1 MTDESIFTTAA
12 ALKTESERQAY
23 LDDVCKDNPELRAEV
38 EALLKADAGA
48 GSFLNHPPVGTDATI
63 AMSSDHDTVDANSGP
78 VSLAFLQPC
87 DTPGRIG
94 KIDHYEVVEVVG
106 QGGMGVVLRAFDTKL
121 SRIVAVKVM
130 APELA
135 ANPTAVKRFLRE
147 ASTAAAVHHDHVV
160 TIHAVGDHHRPPYIV
175 MQFIDGQTLQQKIDR
190 EGALELKQILRI
202 GSQMAAGLAAA
213 HKHGLIHRD
222 VKPANILLENGV
234 ERVKITDFGLA
245 RAADDLEMT
254 QTGMIAGTPQYMSP
268 EQAKGEPVDARSDI
282 FSLGSVL
289 YTMCT
294 GRPGFRAETTMG
306 VLKRVCDE
314 SPRPIREVNAEIP
327 PWLEAIIGKLLAKNP
342 ADRFQSAAEVS
353 ELLGQHL
360 AHVQNPAQVPRPA
373 TVSLPA
379 IPTQPVKESNSAD
392 RLSPRQRHRR
402 SMAIATAI
410 CAFLALAAAVIAF
423 VVREANM
430 PPQIIT
436 IYTDDPDVTVT
447 IDDRLSPRSK
457 LSSQRISH
465 PNEPAWVGGP
475 NSAYVEF
482 WSTAVK
488 PGEHR
493 VRALRGFQVIYDEM
507 ITLKRGEQKTIDLKG
522 RTSVAVLPASWPSGA
537 EEVYLLAASADD
549 WTPLF
554 NGQDLTGWSEPSD
567 APSAW
572 DVVDGLLVGKGVYS
586 YLVSDHTKFR
596 DFHLRAEVR
605 INEGGNSG
613 IYFRSELLADWQTR
627 GCIGYE
633 AEIST
638 KEPGGKTG
646 SLRSYPQS
654 VVLQKID
661 EPLVPPGQWFT
672 YEVIAAGSQIS
683 TFVNGKLAASVTDN
697 AHPQGRLAL
706 QLLAPET
713 TVVEF
718 RKIEIRDLAN
728 QQPTDG
734 FVQLFNGTDRTGWN
748 LNPDSSGFW
757 RVEEGVLIG
766 GPSNEQ
772 GMLHT
777 ERDDFEDF
785 HLRAEV
791 KFEGDG
797 ADGGIFFRT
806 ATQASNE
813 LNFCFDPN
821 LPNQQTGSLVVH
833 RPETKDSVWKSAP
846 TGLAKAGEWM
856 TVEIIARG
864 GQALTRINGKT
875 AAISSELC
883 GNLRGQI
890 VLQHLGPR
898 TVVRFRKIEIK
909 ELPSSAPPLAFAPFD
924 EAQAKAHQDVWAK
937 HLGVPVEIENSLGM
951 KLRLIPP
958 GRNAVGPSG
967 DLESSSPFFI
977 STCEVT
983 VGQFRKF
990 VDETGHKTTG
1000 ETSKLGGMRVQA
1012 GEKTE
1017 RRADYVWSNPDL
1029 ASDETCPVTL
1039 ITWQDAKAFCDWL
1052 SGKENRTY
1060 RLPVGAQYQWAT
1072 QAGSDS
1078 AFYFGPAAT
1087 DMDAHAWHKAN
1098 SSWKVHPVGTKQ
1110 TNPWGLFDVYG
1121 NVWELSYDWERGGQP
1136 VMPSAATAGPAGQ
1149 DRIQFWGGGYTAPP
1163 EAGSQRATG
1172 PALVGYSHLGF
1183 RVAIVGDLRPRP
1195 PAVAVAPFDAVQAK
1209 SHQIAWATH
1218 LGVPVEIENSLGM
1231 KLQLIPP
1238 GEFLMGNTQAEV
1250 DQLARSLEEGGAPDY
1265 DKFASKTS
1273 GPQHRV
1279 RLTKPFRLSEC
1290 EVTVGQYRKF
1300 IEATKHVPTMEQLG
1314 IKRFGWTSSA
1324 VEPDGEQRAVIGVSW
1339 EDAKAF
1345 CKWLSEQEGRTYD
1358 LPSEAQWEYACR
1370 AGTTTAWSFGDDA
1383 SGLKD
1388 HAVFGHPSFWPADA
1402 VRSKAANPFGLFDM
1416 HGNADEWCLDWHQR
1430 DYYAH
1435 SPVDDPLCT
1444 TDPKVKGAGRVVRG
1458 GAAVSAPWWTRSTTR
1473 AFDFPAT
1480 PNNPKGFRVAMVG
1493 DLKPIW
1499 TQLFNGRDL
1508 AGWKTHPDHV
1518 GAWSVSDGMLVGK
1531 GRKSWLFSERADF
1544 TNCHLRAEVQINDVG
1559 DSGIF
1564 VRADF
1569 DLDELGAPKRFMEA
1583 NISAGGRDSKVGA
1596 IWGPALLADAQQQLV
1611 KAGEWFTFEVIA
1623 SGGNVETKV
1632 NGVTAASAKD
1642 CPVHAGHIAL
1652 QVFSDDTEVRFRKV
1666 EVKQLP
1672 PSIEGAKSPEAR
1684 PVDAAPAGAAANS
1697 PEVAALRE
1705 LVAAQVRNR
1714 DAAQASFEAGQVP
1727 RLDVVAAE
1735 VELSEA
1741 HIRLAEAEGTPAGA
1755 IAHLQE
1761 LVKLRTEERKLV
1773 EMQVKAGI
1781 STPSALSAAEARLAD
1796 AKARLAKAAAAIP
1809 AVEPPLPV
1817 PVPGPLR

>member
-12 ALKTESERQAY
+12 ALKTEAERQAY
-23 LDDVCKDNPELRAEV
+23 LDEACKDNPELRAEV
-38 EALLKADAGA
+38 EALLKADADA

-87 DTPGRIG
+87 VTPGRIG
-94 KIDHYEVVEVVG
+94 RIDHYEVIEVVG

-268 EQAKGEPVDARSDI
+268 EQAKGEPVDARSDL

-289 YTMCT
+289 YTMCI

-314 SPRPIREVNAEIP
+314 TPRPIREVNAEIP
-327 PWLEAIIGKLLAKNP
+327 PWLEAIIAKLLAKNP
-342 ADRFQSAAEVS
+342 AERFQSAAEVG
-353 ELLGQHL
+353 ELLSQHL

-373 TVSLPA
+373 TVALPA
-379 IPTQPVKESNSAD
+379 VPAQPINASKSGD
-392 RLSPRQRHRR
+392 RLTPQQRHRR
-402 SMAIATAI
+402 SILIATLLCGI
-410 CAFLALAAAVIAF
+410 LALAAGVIAF
-423 VVREANM
+423 IAREANM
-430 PPQIIT
+430 PPQFIT

-457 LSSQRISH
+457 LSSERN
-465 PNEPAWVGGP
+465 PNEPVWVGGP
-475 NSAYVEF
+475 NSDHVEF
-482 WSTAVK
+482 WSTSVR
-488 PGEHR
+488 PGKHR
-493 VRALRGFQVIYDEM
+493 VRALKGFQVVYDE
-507 ITLKRGEQKTIDLKG
+507 TFELKRGEQKTIDLKG
-522 RTSVAVLPASWPSGA
+522 STSVAVLPASWPSSA
-537 EEVYLLAASADD
+537 EEIHLLAASAND

-567 APSAW
+567 VPSAW
-572 DVVDGLLVGKGVYS
+572 DVVDGVLVGKGVYS

-613 IYFRSELLADWQTR
+613 LYFRSELLADWQTR

-638 KEPGGKTG
+638 TEPGGKTG

-654 VVLQKID
+654 VVLQKVD
-661 EPLVPPGQWFT
+661 EPLVPPGQWFI
-672 YEVIAAGSQIS
+672 YEVIAAGNRLA
-683 TFVNGKLAASVTDN
+683 TFVNGKLAAEVTDN
-697 AHPQGRLAL
+697 THSQGRLAL

-713 TVVEF
+713 TIVEF
-718 RKIEIRDLAN
+718 RRIEIRELVPD
-728 QQPTDG
+728 DG
-734 FVQLFNGTDRTGWN
+734 FVKLFNGRDLAGWKPH
-748 LNPDSSGFW
+748 PDAPGGW
-757 RVEEGVLIG
+757 AVEDDTLVGRGTNQYLF
-766 GPSNEQ
+766 
-772 GMLHT
+772 T
-777 ERDDFEDF
+777 TRDDYQDF
-785 HLRAEV
+785 QLRAEV
-791 KFEGDG
+791 KINAQG
-797 ADGGIFFRT
+797 DGGILLRMLPPGKP
-806 ATQASNE
+806 AAEDGYEVQIMG
-813 LNFCFDPN
+813 DPAHV
-821 LPNQQTGSLVVH
+821 S
-833 RPETKDSVWKSAP
+833 P
-846 TGLAKAGEWM
+846 TGGIIRHGTEVTGRGAKG
-856 TVEIIARG
+856 RG
-864 GQALTRINGKT
+864 DSTQPDKWFVLEVS
-875 AAISSELC
+875 AIG
-883 GNLRGQI
+883 GNLTVAIDGRE
-890 VLQHLGPR
+890 VLRFRDERPR
-898 TVVRFRKIEIK
+898 TRGHIALQSFSDGTEIAFRKIEIK
-909 ELPSSAPPLAFAPFD
+909 ELPPTAPPLAVAPFD
-924 EAQAKAHQDVWAK
+924 AAQAKAHQDVWAK
-937 HLGVPVEIENSLGM
+937 HLGVPVEVENSLGM

-958 GRNAVGPSG
+958 GKNTVGPRG
-967 DLESSSPFFI
+967 NLENAAPFYLG
-977 STCEVT
+977 TCEVT
-983 VGQFRKF
+983 VGQFRQF
-990 VDETGHKTTG
+990 VADTGYQTTG
-1000 ETSKLGGMRVQA
+1000 ETNKLGGMRVQA
-1012 GEKTE
+1012 GAKTE
-1017 RRADYVWSNPDL
+1017 RRADYVWNNPEL
-1029 ASDETCPVTL
+1029 AADGTCPVTL
-1039 ITWQDAKAFCDWL
+1039 VTWQDAKAFCDWL
-1052 SGKENRTY
+1052 SREEGRTY
-1060 RLPVGAQYQWAT
+1060 RLLTGGQWQWAA
-1072 QAGSDS
+1072 QAGSAE
-1078 AFYFGPAAT
+1078 AFYYGAAAA
-1087 DMDAHAWHKAN
+1087 DMDAHAWHKGN
-1098 SSWKVHPVGTKQ
+1098 SEGRVHPVGTKQ
-1110 TNPWGLFDVYG
+1110 PNPWGLFDVYG
-1121 NVWELSYDWERGGQP
+1121 NVWELSYDWERGGKR
-1136 VMPSAATAGPAGQ
+1136 VMPTEATVGPAGQ
-1149 DRIQFWGGGYTAPP
+1149 DRIHFWGGGYTAAP
-1163 EAGSQRATG
+1163 EAGSERATG
-1172 PALVGYSHLGF
+1172 PASVGYSHLGF

-1195 PAVAVAPFDAVQAK
+1195 PAMAVAPFDVAQAK
-1209 SHQIAWATH
+1209 AHQEAWARH
-1218 LGVPVEIENSLGM
+1218 LGAPVEIENSLGM
-1231 KLQLIPP
+1231 KLRLIPP

-1250 DQLARSLEEGGAPDY
+1250 DQLSRLLEEGGAPDY
-1265 DKFASKTS
+1265 DKFAAKTS
-1273 GPQHRV
+1273 SPQHRV

-1324 VEPDGEQRAVIGVSW
+1324 VEPDGEERAVIGVSW
-1339 EDAKAF
+1339 DDAKAF
-1345 CKWLSEQEGRTYD
+1345 CKWLGEQEGRTYD

-1383 SGLKD
+1383 AGLKD
-1388 HAVFGHPSFWPADA
+1388 HAVFGHPSFWPAD
-1402 VRSKAANPFGLFDM
+1402 VVGSKAANPFGLFDM

-1444 TDPKVKGAGRVVRG
+1444 TDPNVKGAGRVVRG
-1458 GAAVSAPWWTRSTTR
+1458 GTALSAPWWTRSTTR
-1473 AFDFPAT
+1473 AYEYPST
-1480 PNNPKGFRVAMVG
+1480 PNTPKGFRVAMVG

-1508 AGWKTHPDHV
+1508 AGWKTHPDHA

-1531 GRKSWLFSERADF
+1531 GRRSWLFSERADF
-1544 TNCHLRAEVQINDVG
+1544 TNVHLRAEVQINDVG

-1569 DLDELGAPKRFMEA
+1569 DLDELGAPQRFIEA
-1583 NISAGGRDSKVGA
+1583 NISAGGYDSKVGS
-1596 IWGPALLADAQQQLV
+1596 IWGPALLAEAQQQLV

-1623 SGGNVETKV
+1623 SGGDVETKV

-1652 QVFSDDTEVRFRKV
+1652 QVFSEDTEVRFRKV
-1666 EVKQLP
+1666 EIKQLP
-1672 PSIEGAKSPEAR
+1672 LSIEVAKSPEAR
-1684 PVDAAPAGAAANS
+1684 PDDASLSANAAVS
-1697 PEVAALRE
+1697 SEVAALRE
-1705 LVAAQVRNR
+1705 LVDAQVRNR
-1714 DAAQASFEAGQVP
+1714 DAAQASFKAGQVP
-1727 RLDVVAAE
+1727 RLDVIAAE
-1735 VELSEA
+1735 VELA
-1741 HIRLAEAEGTPAGA
+1741 LARIRLAEAEGGMAGA

-1761 LVKLRTEERKLV
+1761 LVDLRTEERQLV
-1773 EMQVKAGI
+1773 EMHVKAGI
-1781 STPSALSAAEARLAD
+1781 ATPSALSAADARLAD

-1809 AVEPPLPV
+1809 AVEPPLPA